1 MKILIVDDEQ
11 LVRWFMER
19 ALIKKGFEVK
29 SASSVQSALEILEK
43 EDFDIVFTDLKMPEE
58 NGAILVDKLRE
69 MPHRPAIVVCS
80 AYITSETD
88 QQFRKM
94 EVHTLK
100 KPFKLKELEVIL
112 QKIEPPKPTSI

>member
-29 SASSVQSALEILEK
+29 SASSVQSALDILEK
-43 EDFDIVFTDLKMPEE
+43 EKFDIVFTDLKMPEG

-69 MPHRPAIVVCS
+69 MPHRTVIVVCS
-80 AYITSETD
+80 AYITAETD
-88 QQFRKM
+88 QQFRQM
-94 EVHTLK
+94 GIHTLK
-100 KPFKLKELEVIL
+100 KPFKLKELEVLL
-112 QKIEPPKPTSI
+112 QKIEPQKPTII